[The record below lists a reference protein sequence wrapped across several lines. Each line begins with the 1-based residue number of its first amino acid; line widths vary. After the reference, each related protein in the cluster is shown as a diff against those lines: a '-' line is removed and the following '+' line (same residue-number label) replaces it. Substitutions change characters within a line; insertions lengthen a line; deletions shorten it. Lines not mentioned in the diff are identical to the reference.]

1 MPHHDAATPCAT
13 PYREPRRL
21 QDLSTAEIAP
31 LDALVDDAFPPMW
44 YDIASSIYAF
54 LLDSLPVLSRQDSAA
69 MAILLTLR
77 IAAEIGG
84 GMRYI
89 PSGYNWDKRSQAQA
103 IVAAFKGNN
112 HTALA
117 QAWGVTDSRIRQI
130 LDEERQ
136 RRLGRNAASPTQH
149 ATRHVQ
155 QQQPQ
160 QRPRSMRALKKSRS
174 RQQHEHKLQHGQNAQ
189 QEQRE
194 QQEQYEQFM
203 ARQRNLPF

>member
-1 MPHHDAATPCAT
+1 MPHHDAVSAAPCAT
-13 PYREPRRL
+13 PYSEPRRL

-31 LDALVDDAFPPMW
+31 LDALVDDAFPSMW

-69 MAILLTLR
+69 IAILLTLR
-77 IAAEIGG
+77 IAAEVGG

-89 PSGYNWDKRSQAQA
+89 PKGYNWDKRSQAQA

-136 RRLGRNAASPTQH
+136 RRLGRNAASSAQH

-155 QQQPQ
+155 QQ

-174 RQQHEHKLQHGQNAQ
+174 RQQHEHKLQHGQN
-189 QEQRE
+189 E

-203 ARQRNLPF
+203 ARQQNLPF